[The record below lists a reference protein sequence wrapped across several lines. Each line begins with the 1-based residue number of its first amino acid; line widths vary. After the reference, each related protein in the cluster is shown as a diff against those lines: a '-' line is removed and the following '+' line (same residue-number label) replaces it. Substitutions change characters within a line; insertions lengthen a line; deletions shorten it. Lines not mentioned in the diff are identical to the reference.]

1 MIRAGQTGYS
11 KINKEAKRDKIK
23 RIEQK
28 KKNIKKTCRQ
38 KQNVIKCAGIQD
50 YSRKTKIT
58 TISEREQ
65 REQQKFQI

>member
-28 KKNIKKTCRQ
+28 KNIKKTCRQ
-38 KQNVIKCAGIQD
+38 KQNVMKYAGILD